1 VFCYIQDINV
11 FWRADGICQHC
22 GKSGKTVDHLATRC
36 EKMLG
41 HDYTRRHNE
50 VLRCIHLLHP
60 NRYKFRSSKRIRSHS
75 IQEIFDNEYAEIRV
89 DTRIKTDVKIRK
101 NRPDIFILDK
111 KNKITLIEEGITS
124 QDSLQIAEIEK
135 PKKYDL
141 LAYGLGSIYKCRADI
156 IYYVMTCNRIVTKY
170 NKSHLKRLEIPHNLE
185 ACIQSIGTEKTVE
198 TIFIE
203 RRRGLEEHHYV
214 SRDVLGTNTT
224 LKTFE

>member
-1 VFCYIQDINV
+1 
-11 FWRADGICQHC
+11 
-22 GKSGKTVDHLATRC
+22 
-36 EKMLG
+36 MLG

-203 RRRGLEEHHYV
+203 RRRGLESEPNAEKGWERASLCEQRCFRNQHHP
-214 SRDVLGTNTT
+214 
-224 LKTFE
+224 